1 VTWVKLDD
9 QFPDHPKALA
19 CTAEAMWLHICGLC
33 WCARHLTDGR
43 IPRNAVPRLAVVKK
57 PEDRAAEL
65 VAAGIW
71 LEVDGGFEIHDYLK
85 FQPSKSQVESQR
97 QSQRDRQRE
106 SRARRS
112 VSASTP
118 TRPDPTR
125 TDITKDD
132 DHFQSVEP
140 AVSSSSNGSHQ
151 VWIEYASLVAD
162 AQAEPPV
169 KRSAFVTKVAAKAK
183 RERSR
188 RLAEYLDACPTASS
202 ETLARWLYDDID
214 PVTIDRPEV
223 DPDFTPADQLTVIE
237 GGAA

>member
-1 VTWVKLDD
+1 MTWVKLDD

-57 PEDRAAEL
+57 PYDCAAEL

-71 LEVDGGFEIHDYLK
+71 LEVDGGFEVHDYLK

-97 QSQRDRQRE
+97 QSQRDRQRD
-106 SRARRS
+106 SRARRG

-125 TDITKDD
+125 TDKTKDD
-132 DHFQSVEP
+132 DHLDVVEP
-140 AVSSSSNGSHQ
+140 AVSSSGDADRD
-151 VWIEYASLVAD
+151 VWKAYALLVAE
-162 AQAEPPV
+162 AEAEPPSNL
-169 KRSAFVTKVAAKAK
+169 KQFLSAVARYAK
-183 RERSR
+183 RERHR
-188 RLAEYLDACPTASS
+188 RLAEYLRVCPTASP

-214 PVTIDRPEV
+214 PVHIERPEL
-223 DPDFTPADQLTVIE
+223 DESFTPASELRVI
-237 GGAA
+237 A